1 MWTYWRDGRPAVG
14 WLREY
19 SASKSVS
26 ADADLHLPRLL
37 DISNR
42 PIPVALQRDLLG
54 AAALV
59 IPSVAVRP
67 DLPPSLSVIGVML
80 VLGLGCTGMTLVL
93 FYTLIAQIGPARA
106 ALGFYLSPVFAV
118 LFGVIFLGET
128 LDASAGMGL
137 TAIIIGSVLASRVP
151 TSGKNRWAG
160 QR

>member
-1 MWTYWRDGRPAVG
+1 MIHRRHGEAQPLGVAT
-14 WLREY
+14 
-19 SASKSVS
+19 SAMIVTT
-26 ADADLHLPRLL
+26 
-37 DISNR
+37 
-42 PIPVALQRDLLG
+42 
-54 AAALV
+54 AALV

-80 VLGLGCTGMTLVL
+80 VLGLVCTGMTLVL

-128 LDASAGMGL
+128 LDGSAAVGL
-137 TAIIIGSVLASRVP
+137 TAIFVGSVLASRVP
-151 TSGKNRWAG
+151 TPGANRWAG